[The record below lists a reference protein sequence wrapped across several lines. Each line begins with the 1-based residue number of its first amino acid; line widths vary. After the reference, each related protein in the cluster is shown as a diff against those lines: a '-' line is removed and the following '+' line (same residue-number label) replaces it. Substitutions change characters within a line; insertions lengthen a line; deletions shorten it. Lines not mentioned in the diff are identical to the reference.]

1 MYIVKNKDFRIL
13 LELELYLYNNN
24 INEELYLKLHDLN
37 KRILKEKEVKTMAQ
51 QIYFNKEKINTL
63 IKMEN
68 LIMQYSKDIF
78 GENKDKKIEVKWY
91 NGDITTITYDD
102 YMQFNNIIEKLI
114 IAHKQN
120 IKKQNEY
127 KKEKRKTNKMFGRS
141 RKEIERYNKKKEGS
155 K

>member
-1 MYIVKNKDFRIL
+1 
-13 LELELYLYNNN
+13 
-24 INEELYLKLHDLN
+24 
-37 KRILKEKEVKTMAQ
+37 MARQ
-51 QIYFNKEKINTL
+51 LYFNKEKINTL

-68 LIMQYSKDIF
+68 LIMKYSKEIF
-78 GENKDKKIEVKWY
+78 GADKDKTVEVNWF
-91 NGDITTITYDD
+91 NGDITKITYDD

-127 KKEKRKTNKMFGRS
+127 KNEKRKTNKMFARS
-141 RKEIERYNKKKEGS
+141 KKEIERYNKKKEGS

>member
-1 MYIVKNKDFRIL
+1 
-13 LELELYLYNNN
+13 
-24 INEELYLKLHDLN
+24 
-37 KRILKEKEVKTMAQ
+37 MAMQ
-51 QIYFNKEKINTL
+51 FYFNKEKINTL

-68 LIMQYSKDIF
+68 LIMKYSKDIF
-78 GENKDKKIEVKWY
+78 GENKDKKNEVKWY

-114 IAHKQN
+114 IAHKKN

-127 KKEKRKTNKMFGRS
+127 KKEKRKTDKMFGRS
-141 RKEIERYNKKKEGS
+141 RKEIERYNKKKEVS

>member
-1 MYIVKNKDFRIL
+1 
-13 LELELYLYNNN
+13 
-24 INEELYLKLHDLN
+24 
-37 KRILKEKEVKTMAQ
+37 MAQ

-68 LIMQYSKDIF
+68 LIMEYSKDIF
-78 GENKDKKIEVKWY
+78 GENKDKEVNIKWF

-120 IKKQNEY
+120 IKNKMNIKT
-127 KKEKRKTNKMFGRS
+127 KKEKRTKCLLEV
-141 RKEIERYNKKKEGS
+141 RKR
-155 K
+155 

>member
-1 MYIVKNKDFRIL
+1 
-13 LELELYLYNNN
+13 
-24 INEELYLKLHDLN
+24 
-37 KRILKEKEVKTMAQ
+37 MAQ

-68 LIMQYSKDIF
+68 LIMEYSKDIF
-78 GENKDKKIEVKWY
+78 GENKDKEVNIKWF

>member
-1 MYIVKNKDFRIL
+1 
-13 LELELYLYNNN
+13 
-24 INEELYLKLHDLN
+24 
-37 KRILKEKEVKTMAQ
+37 MAQ

>member
-1 MYIVKNKDFRIL
+1 
-13 LELELYLYNNN
+13 
-24 INEELYLKLHDLN
+24 
-37 KRILKEKEVKTMAQ
+37 MAQ

-141 RKEIERYNKKKEGS
+141 RKEIERYNKNKEGS